1 MTAAAISP
9 EQLATI
15 LEQPSPHALLDVRER
30 AAFERGHIYRA
41 TPLPR
46 RLLELRLPALVTAP
60 ATLIVLYD
68 DDGSLSALAAPTL
81 AEMGYSDVFVL
92 TGGLA
97 AWRRAGHPVVQGL
110 NVPSKVFGERP
121 DQTIVV
127 HCGGRTRSYLGA
139 ESLRRMGLPNPIVA
153 VKNGTMGWQLEGLE
167 LERGASRWPP
177 APSEK
182 SRARAVEIATRVAVE
197 DGTPL
202 VSADAVAER

>member
-81 AEMGYSDVFVL
+81 AEMGYSDVFVERSEE
-92 TGGLA
+92 
-97 AWRRAGHPVVQGL
+97 RRVG
-110 NVPSKVFGERP
+110 KECR
-121 DQTIVV
+121 
-127 HCGGRTRSYLGA
+127 
-139 ESLRRMGLPNPIVA
+139 
-153 VKNGTMGWQLEGLE
+153 
-167 LERGASRWPP
+167 SRWSPYH
-177 APSEK
+177 
-182 SRARAVEIATRVAVE
+182 
-197 DGTPL
+197 
-202 VSADAVAER
+202 